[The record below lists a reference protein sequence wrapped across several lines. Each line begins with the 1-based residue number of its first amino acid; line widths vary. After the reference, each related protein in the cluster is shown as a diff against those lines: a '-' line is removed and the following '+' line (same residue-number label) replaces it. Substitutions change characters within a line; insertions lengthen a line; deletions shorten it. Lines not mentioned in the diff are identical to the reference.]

1 MTHKCVEFPL
11 SPPQHSH
18 NYSILHLKFLVKNK
32 ISTGA
37 IATHTPGLPPADIF
51 LFPELNQFKR
61 TSICIQRRNKRKDT
75 TASNPNLFKI
85 IYGIFR
91 IMF

>member
-1 MTHKCVEFPL
+1 MTNKCLELPL

-32 ISTGA
+32 NSTGA
-37 IATHTPGLPPADIF
+37 IATHTPDLPPAGIF

-61 TSICIQRRNKRKDT
+61 TSI
-75 TASNPNLFKI
+75 
-85 IYGIFR
+85 
-91 IMF
+91 